1 MRKKLLMNK
10 VCSINVGEIV
20 LENKDFNG
28 VIDSNKIESLSNI
41 YFFYDDEDEV
51 FAYGVSNDN
60 CKYIVDVCEDYGV
73 ADGETLRESLPI
85 ELSNQ
90 INNILLASV
99 DFDEIYDEGIDH
111 CVSYPSGEA
120 GEDYQYIAE
129 SNKPNSSNLIT
140 VHSVF
145 GQFLFDDHFSESIL
159 KKLKDG
165 TLEDKLIINVDD
177 FGEIDSYDTETDM
190 IVLLPN

>member
-1 MRKKLLMNK
+1 MRQKLLMNK

>member
-1 MRKKLLMNK
+1 MRQKLSMNK
-10 VCSINVGEIV
+10 VCSIDVGEIV
-20 LENKDFNG
+20 LEDKDFNG
-28 VIDSNKIESLSNI
+28 VIDSNKIVSLSHI

-60 CKYIVDVCEDYGV
+60 CEYVVDICEDYGI
-73 ADGETLRESLPI
+73 ADGETLRESLPLV
-85 ELSNQ
+85 LSNQ

-99 DFDEIYDEGIDH
+99 DFEEIYDEDIDH

-120 GEDYQYIAE
+120 GEGYQYITE
-129 SNKPNSSNLIT
+129 SNKPSSSKLIT

-145 GQFLFDDHFSESIL
+145 GQFLFNNLFSQSFL

-165 TLEDKLIINVDD
+165 TLEDKLIVNADE

>member
-1 MRKKLLMNK
+1 MRQKLLMNK
-10 VCSINVGEIV
+10 VCSINVGEMV

-28 VIDSNKIESLSNI
+28 VIDSTKIISLSNI

-51 FAYGVSNDN
+51 FAYSVSNDN
-60 CKYIVDVCEDYGV
+60 RKYVVDICEDYGV
-73 ADGETLRESLPI
+73 ADGETLRESLPLR
-85 ELSNQ
+85 LSDQ

-111 CVSYPSGEA
+111 CVSYPSNEA
-120 GEDYQYIAE
+120 GEEYQYITE

-145 GQFLFDDHFSESIL
+145 GNFLFDGHFSESI
-159 KKLKDG
+159 
-165 TLEDKLIINVDD
+165 
-177 FGEIDSYDTETDM
+177 
-190 IVLLPN
+190 

>member
-1 MRKKLLMNK
+1 MNK

-28 VIDSNKIESLSNI
+28 VIDSNQIVSLSNI

-60 CKYIVDVCEDYGV
+60 CKYVVDMCEDYGV

-111 CVSYPSGEA
+111 CVYYPSGEA
-120 GEDYQYIAE
+120 GEDYQYITE
-129 SNKPNSSNLIT
+129 SNKLNSSNLIT

-145 GQFLFDDHFSESIL
+145 GQFLFDDNFSESIL
-159 KKLKDG
+159 EKLKDG
-165 TLEDKLIINVDD
+165 TLEDKLIIDVDD

>member
-1 MRKKLLMNK
+1 MRQKLLMNK
-10 VCSINVGEIV
+10 VCSINVGEMV

-28 VIDSNKIESLSNI
+28 VIDSTKIISLSNI
-41 YFFYDDEDEV
+41 YFFYDDEDVV

-60 CKYIVDVCEDYGV
+60 HKYVVDICEDYGV
-73 ADGETLRESLPI
+73 ADGETLRESLPLG
-85 ELSNQ
+85 LSDQ

-120 GEDYQYIAE
+120 GEEYQYITE

-165 TLEDKLIINVDD
+165 TLEDKLIINVNE

>member
-28 VIDSNKIESLSNI
+28 VIDSNKIVSLSNI

-60 CKYIVDVCEDYGV
+60 CKYVVDMCEDYGV

>member
-1 MRKKLLMNK
+1 MRQKLLMNK

-28 VIDSNKIESLSNI
+28 VIDSNKIVSLSNV

-177 FGEIDSYDTETDM
+177 FGKIDSYDTETDM

>member
-1 MRKKLLMNK
+1 MNK

-99 DFDEIYDEGIDH
+99 DFDEIYNEGIDH

>member
-1 MRKKLLMNK
+1 MRQKLLMNK

-60 CKYIVDVCEDYGV
+60 CKYVVDVCEDYGV
-73 ADGETLRESLPI
+73 ADGKTLRESLPI

-120 GEDYQYIAE
+120 GEDYQYITE

>member
-1 MRKKLLMNK
+1 MRQKLLMNK
-10 VCSINVGEIV
+10 VCSINVGEMV

-28 VIDSNKIESLSNI
+28 VIDSTKIISLSNI
-41 YFFYDDEDEV
+41 YFFYDDEDVV

-60 CKYIVDVCEDYGV
+60 HKYVVDICEDYGV
-73 ADGETLRESLPI
+73 ADGETLRESLPLG
-85 ELSNQ
+85 LSDQ

-120 GEDYQYIAE
+120 GEEYQYITE

-165 TLEDKLIINVDD
+165 TLEDKLIVNVNE

>member
-1 MRKKLLMNK
+1 MNK
-10 VCSINVGEIV
+10 VCSINVGEMV

-28 VIDSNKIESLSNI
+28 VIDSTKIISLSSI

-51 FAYGVSNDN
+51 FAYSVSNDN
-60 CKYIVDVCEDYGV
+60 RKYVVDICEDYGV
-73 ADGETLRESLPI
+73 ADGETLRESLPLR
-85 ELSNQ
+85 LSDQ

-111 CVSYPSGEA
+111 CVSYPSNEA
-120 GEDYQYIAE
+120 GEEYQYITE

-145 GQFLFDDHFSESIL
+145 GNFLFDGHFSESIL

-165 TLEDKLIINVDD
+165 TLEDKLIINLDE
-177 FGEIDSYDTETDM
+177 FGEIVSYHTETDM

>member
-1 MRKKLLMNK
+1 M
-10 VCSINVGEIV
+10 
-20 LENKDFNG
+20 
-28 VIDSNKIESLSNI
+28 
-41 YFFYDDEDEV
+41 
-51 FAYGVSNDN
+51 
-60 CKYIVDVCEDYGV
+60 CEDYGV

-177 FGEIDSYDTETDM
+177 FGKIDSYDTETDM

>member
-1 MRKKLLMNK
+1 MRQKLLMNK
-10 VCSINVGEIV
+10 VCSINVGEMV

-28 VIDSNKIESLSNI
+28 VIDSTKIISLSNI
-41 YFFYDDEDEV
+41 YFFYDDEDVV

-60 CKYIVDVCEDYGV
+60 HKYVVDICEDYGV
-73 ADGETLRESLPI
+73 ADGETLRESLPLG
-85 ELSNQ
+85 LSDQ

-120 GEDYQYIAE
+120 GEEYQYITE

-145 GQFLFDDHFSESIL
+145 GQFLFDDHFSKSIL

-165 TLEDKLIINVDD
+165 TLEDKLIINVNE

>member
-1 MRKKLLMNK
+1 MNK

-20 LENKDFNG
+20 LEDKDFNG
-28 VIDSNKIESLSNI
+28 VIDSNKIVRLSHI
-41 YFFYDDEDEV
+41 YFFYDHEGEV

-60 CKYIVDVCEDYGV
+60 CDYVLDICEDYGV
-73 ADGETLRESLPI
+73 ADGETLRESLPLM
-85 ELSNQ
+85 LSNQ

-111 CVSYPSGEA
+111 CVSYPSNEFGQ
-120 GEDYQYIAE
+120 DYQYVTE

-145 GQFLFDDHFSESIL
+145 GQFLFNTRFSKSVL

-165 TLEDKLIINVDD
+165 TLEDKLIVNADEL
-177 FGEIDSYDTETDM
+177 GEIDSYDTETDM

>member
-177 FGEIDSYDTETDM
+177 FGKIDSYDTETDM

>member
-1 MRKKLLMNK
+1 MRQKLLMNK
-10 VCSINVGEIV
+10 VCSINVGEMV

-28 VIDSNKIESLSNI
+28 VIDSTKIISLSNI

-60 CKYIVDVCEDYGV
+60 RKYVVDICEDYGV
-73 ADGETLRESLPI
+73 ADGETLRESLPLG
-85 ELSNQ
+85 LSDQ

-111 CVSYPSGEA
+111 CVSYPSNEA
-120 GEDYQYIAE
+120 GEEYQYITE

-145 GQFLFDDHFSESIL
+145 GNFLFDGHFSESIL

-165 TLEDKLIINVDD
+165 TLEDKLIINVDE
-177 FGEIDSYDTETDM
+177 FGEIVSYDTETDM

>member
-1 MRKKLLMNK
+1 MRQKLLMNK

-177 FGEIDSYDTETDM
+177 FGKIDSYDTETDM

>member
-1 MRKKLLMNK
+1 MRQKLLMNK
-10 VCSINVGEIV
+10 VCSINVGEMV
-20 LENKDFNG
+20 LGNKNFNG
-28 VIDSNKIESLSNI
+28 VIDSTKIISLSNI

-60 CKYIVDVCEDYGV
+60 RKYVVDICEDYGV
-73 ADGETLRESLPI
+73 ADGETLRESLPLG
-85 ELSNQ
+85 LSDQ

-111 CVSYPSGEA
+111 CVFYPSGET
-120 GEDYQYIAE
+120 GEEYQYITE

-140 VHSVF
+140 VHSIF

-165 TLEDKLIINVDD
+165 TLEDKIIINVDE
-177 FGEIDSYDTETDM
+177 FGKIDSYDTETDM